1 MNTIYRVFTLLILFA
16 LIFKEIF
23 AQPVKNSISG
33 MVLDIATK
41 EPLSNANIYISNTT
55 WGTTSNLDGKF
66 RLSEILP
73 GSHEIVFSMIGYQ
86 SQSRKIKLDDSSQIY
101 LTIEMIPKIYN
112 IKEITV
118 IANRPDEWFDDLAV
132 FKKKFL
138 GYSPY
143 SIKCKIINE
152 YVLNFSHPRK
162 DFLVAES
169 DYPIEIINYDL
180 GYNLK
185 VEIDKFEYDL
195 KTRSSRF
202 AYRIFFTELDT
213 NDSDVKDQWKRQ
225 RQKKFKESLSYFF
238 RSLIEDKYNE
248 EGFEI
253 ALVYKPGNKGLEIL
267 SSPELIEEDTTN
279 GIYKIHFTDFL
290 QVINTNIKIEKSMT
304 SWIKLNYS
312 TISIDKYGY
321 PLENNAI
328 TLSGYWSKLG
338 IASFLPKYYAFI
350 K

>member
-1 MNTIYRVFTLLILFA
+1 MKYLCRISLVLFA
-16 LIFKEIF
+16 LIFNEIY
-23 AQPVKNSISG
+23 AQPLKNNISG
-33 MVLDIATK
+33 MIIDIATK
-41 EPLSNANIYISNTT
+41 EHLSNVNIYISNTT

-66 RLSEILP
+66 KLSSILP
-73 GSHEIVFSMIGYQ
+73 GIHEIVFSMIGYQ

-101 LTIEMIPKIYN
+101 LTIEMIPKIY
-112 IKEITV
+112 KTEEITV
-118 IANRPDEWFDDLAV
+118 TANRPDEWFADLAV

-143 SIKCKIINE
+143 SISCKIINE

-169 DYPIEIINYDL
+169 DYPIEMINYDL
-180 GYNLK
+180 GYNLR

-195 KTRSSRF
+195 KTRSNCF

-213 NDSDVKDQWKRQ
+213 NDSDVKDQWERL
-225 RQKKFKESLSYFF
+225 RQKKFKESLPYFF
-238 RSLIEDKYNE
+238 RSLIEDKYMD
-248 EGFEI
+248 EGFEL
-253 ALVYKPGNKGLEIL
+253 ALVYKPGNRGLEI
-267 SSPELIEEDTTN
+267 SSSQDIIEKDTLD
-279 GIYKIHFTDFL
+279 GIYKIHFTNFL
-290 QVINTNIKIEKSMT
+290 QVINTNIRLEESQT

-312 TISIDKYGY
+312 SISIDKYGY

-338 IASFLPKYYAFI
+338 IASFLPKYYTYTR
-350 K
+350 

>member
-1 MNTIYRVFTLLILFA
+1 MVLFA
-16 LIFKEIF
+16 LIFNELY
-23 AQPVKNSISG
+23 AQPLKNNISG

-41 EPLSNANIYISNTT
+41 EPLSNVNIYISNTT

-66 RLSEILP
+66 RLPSIIP
-73 GSHEIVFSMIGYQ
+73 SSYEIVFSMIGYK

-112 IKEITV
+112 TKEITV
-118 IANRPDEWFDDLAV
+118 TANRPDEWFDDLAV

-143 SIKCKIINE
+143 SIDCKIINE

-169 DYPIEIINYDL
+169 DYPIEINNYDL

-195 KTRSSRF
+195 KTRSSCF

-213 NDSDVKDQWKRQ
+213 NDSDVKDQWKRH

-238 RSLIEDKYNE
+238 RSLIEDKYKE

-267 SSPELIEEDTTN
+267 SPPDFIEKDTLN
-279 GIYKIHFTDFL
+279 GIYKIHFTNFL
-290 QVINTNIKIEKSMT
+290 QIINTNIKIEESQT

-312 TISIDKYGY
+312 SISIDKYGY
-321 PLENNAI
+321 PLENNSI

-338 IASFLPKYYAFI
+338 IASFLPKYYAFT